1 MMGDPA
7 HRDGRMLGRYV
18 IYDEFASGGMASVHF
33 GRLSGPVGFSRPVAI
48 KRLHPHLARDPEF
61 VGMFLDEAR
70 LAARVRHPNVVPTL
84 DVVSLED
91 EVFIV
96 MEYVLGES
104 LARLARAQQKQGSP
118 VPLRFAVAAVASALH
133 GLHAAHTATD
143 EQGQPLGLVHR
154 DVSPQNILVG
164 SDGVARMLD
173 FGVAKAAGRISDTR
187 DGALKGKVA
196 YMPPEQ
202 LMSRDVSAQSD
213 VYAAS
218 VVLWELLTGKR
229 MFEGSTDAAVV
240 AKILA
245 QMVEHDVPKPS
256 KLVPSVPPALD
267 DIVMRGLA
275 PKVEDR
281 FATARE
287 MALLLEKNGGLVAAS
302 EMGEWVESLAG
313 SSLGKRS
320 ARIRVIEASGS
331 TPDLAADAG
340 RPSAPST
347 TGRTSMPVPT
357 STGVRERDV
366 ETLVGDVV
374 SGAGS
379 SASAEPP
386 GRRTKRTLA
395 VVAVVAFLL
404 GLAVVG
410 GLAQRDALRRSGDGE
425 AKPSAG
431 SQPGPATGSAI
442 AATSSTAALSAPQ
455 GAASTEPSATPAAA
469 IASASSSPSAAASA
483 PVILGVK
490 GVSTKGVHNHPPP
503 MAAPKPKPDDCDP
516 PYTFDADGHK
526 VYKRNCLK

>member
-1 MMGDPA
+1 MGGSA
-7 HRDGRMLGRYV
+7 HGDARTLGRYV

-84 DVVSLED
+84 DVVSLEG

-104 LARLARAQQKQGSP
+104 LAKLARAQRKRGGN
-118 VPLRFAVAAVASALH
+118 VPLRYAVAAVASALH

-143 EQGQPLGLVHR
+143 EQGNPLGLVHR
-154 DVSPQNILVG
+154 DVSPQNVLVG

-245 QMVEHDVPKPS
+245 QIVEHDLPRPSALEPSIPK
-256 KLVPSVPPALD
+256 ALD

-275 PKVEDR
+275 PKIEER
-281 FATARE
+281 FSSARE
-287 MALLLEKNGGLVAAS
+287 MALLLEKNGGLVASS
-302 EMGEWVESLAG
+302 ELGEWVDGLASEALAG
-313 SSLGKRS
+313 RS
-320 ARIRVIEASGS
+320 ARIRAIEASGS
-331 TPDLAADAG
+331 TRDMSEGL
-340 RPSAPST
+340 APSQ
-347 TGRTSMPVPT
+347 PLVPNPP
-357 STGVRERDV
+357 SVRDV
-366 ETLVGDVV
+366 ETIVGEAPSGTGVGLTVGATGGVPSAQPGKKKGRALAVV
-374 SGAGS
+374 LALLGLGLLGAAGLAARKGTFGVIPGVTEPRPLAS
-379 SASAEPP
+379 EPASASPPTSASAP
-386 GRRTKRTLA
+386 A
-395 VVAVVAFLL
+395 S
-404 GLAVVG
+404 
-410 GLAQRDALRRSGDGE
+410 D
-425 AKPSAG
+425 SA
-431 SQPGPATGSAI
+431 SGSA
-442 AATSSTAALSAPQ
+442 
-455 GAASTEPSATPAAA
+455 
-469 IASASSSPSAAASA
+469 SAAASA
-483 PVILGVK
+483 STSASTSASATAVASSSSSAAILTTKAPGK
-490 GVSTKGVHNHPPP
+490 GAHPHPPAP
-503 MAAPKPKPDDCDP
+503 PKPKPDDCDP

-526 VYKRNCLK
+526 VYKRHCLK

>member
-1 MMGDPA
+1 MGGSA
-7 HRDGRMLGRYV
+7 HGDARTLGRYV

-84 DVVSLED
+84 DVVSLEG

-104 LARLARAQQKQGSP
+104 LAKLARAQRKRGGN
-118 VPLRFAVAAVASALH
+118 VPLRYAVAAVASALH

-143 EQGQPLGLVHR
+143 EQGNPLGLVHR
-154 DVSPQNILVG
+154 DVSPQNVLVG

-245 QMVEHDVPKPS
+245 QIVEHDLPRPSALEPSIPK
-256 KLVPSVPPALD
+256 ALD

-275 PKVEDR
+275 PKIEER
-281 FATARE
+281 FSSARE
-287 MALLLEKNGGLVAAS
+287 MALLLEKNGGLVASS
-302 EMGEWVESLAG
+302 ELGEWVDGLASEALAG
-313 SSLGKRS
+313 RS
-320 ARIRVIEASGS
+320 ARIRAIEASGS
-331 TPDLAADAG
+331 TRDMSEGL
-340 RPSAPST
+340 APSQ
-347 TGRTSMPVPT
+347 PLVPNPP
-357 STGVRERDV
+357 SVRDV
-366 ETLVGDVV
+366 ETIVGEAP
-374 SGAGS
+374 SGTGVGLTVGATGGVP
-379 SASAEPP
+379 SAQPGKKEPRA
-386 GRRTKRTLA
+386 RRRARAARPRAPRGGGPRSTKRH
-395 VVAVVAFLL
+395 VR
-404 GLAVVG
+404 GDSG
-410 GLAQRDALRRSGDGE
+410 GDR
-425 AKPSAG
+425 
-431 SQPGPATGSAI
+431 
-442 AATSSTAALSAPQ
+442 
-455 GAASTEPSATPAAA
+455 
-469 IASASSSPSAAASA
+469 ASA
-483 PVILGVK
+483 PRERACVGIPAHIGLRASVRFCVRIGIGGRFCVHLGVHL
-490 GVSTKGVHNHPPP
+490 GLCDGSRILVLVCGYPDHEGAWQGGTPPP
-503 MAAPKPKPDDCDP
+503 ACSAQAEARRLRSALYVRCRRPQGLQAPLPQVISCD
-516 PYTFDADGHK
+516 A
-526 VYKRNCLK
+526 VAR